1 MVPTTEW
8 YWRVLLVLLMLVS
21 IGWFLYRANQ
31 LVQWTL
37 MGADSKR
44 FGQWGQRF
52 KLFLTFVMGQLR
64 MYNRRSYTWAGVAHF
79 FTFYGFLVIQITTLV
94 LFTQGLFPGVHVPF
108 FEDNAGWLLFV
119 DLIQALVLVA
129 MLSFFWRRLVTKPE
143 RLTDSPGAFLILG
156 GISTLM
162 ISALVLQGIR
172 INLGV
177 EPGEWRPFSI
187 VAGKLFEG
195 LGVDAQTF
203 IHGLAYFVHL
213 GTILWFLVFI
223 VYSKHL
229 HIFTS
234 PLNVLFYDLT
244 PKGAMEPITDIEER
258 IEKEQTLGAAL
269 AQRLRVEG
277 PDGHLHLYRVRQV
290 PGRLPRVADRQA
302 SIAQEAGAR
311 HAGILHGE
319 RGARAGQARA
329 TWGRC
334 RCWRRERC
342 RSGRRRRWTADG
354 GRGGTATA
362 VEEIPLVGGWV
373 MEETLWSCTTCR
385 ACMEACPVFIEHVP
399 KITDMRRYLV
409 MQESRFPSELNRLF
423 RNLEQKGN
431 PWEFS
436 PNQRADWAE
445 GLDVP
450 LLSDLYAQAEEEG
463 RPLFA
468 GPPLIAKVETETA
481 SHGDPVSIV
490 ETQPITGNQQP
501 ATEPLL
507 EVLYWVGCLGSF
519 DARNQR
525 VAQALAGIFK
535 EAGVRFAILGKE
547 ESCCGDPARRPGNEY
562 LFQTMAQANMEV
574 LNTYGVRKIITQ
586 CPHCFNTLKN
596 EYPEFGGNYDVVHH
610 SEFLDYLIKAGR
622 LQLANRVEQAI
633 TYHDPCYL
641 GRYNDVYD
649 APRAVLEA
657 IPGVELKE
665 MRRSRNNAL
674 CCGAG
679 GGRMWI
685 EEHTGKRMN
694 QNRMQDALDTGA
706 PTLAAACPFC
716 TSMFEDG
723 IKGKDAGDQ
732 IRLMDIAEMVSL
744 SMRRDGEAVGA
755 RVGETLPDP
764 GPTTNTDPLATGG
777 GVGDPDREEPPSV
790 SS

>member
-1 MVPTTEW
+1 MAPTTEW
-8 YWRVLLVLLMLVS
+8 YWRLLLIVAMLVS
-21 IGWFLYRANQ
+21 IGWTAYRVNQ
-31 LVQWTL
+31 LIQWTL
-37 MGADSKR
+37 IGTNSKR
-44 FGQWGQRF
+44 RDKLGQRF

-64 MYNRRSYTWAGVAHF
+64 MYNRKGYTWAGVAHF
-79 FTFYGFLVIQITTLV
+79 FTFYGFLVIQVTTII
-94 LFTQGLFPGVHVPF
+94 LFAQGLFPGFHVPF
-108 FEDNAGWLLFV
+108 FEDNPGWLLFV
-119 DLIQALVLVA
+119 DMIQGLVLIA
-129 MLSFFWRRLVTKPE
+129 MVSFFWRRIVTKPE
-143 RLTDSPGAFLILG
+143 RFTDSPAAFLILG
-156 GISTLM
+156 GISVLM
-162 ISALVLQGIR
+162 LSALVLQGIR

-177 EPGEWRPFSI
+177 EPAEWRPFSI
-187 VAGKLFEG
+187 AMGSLFSG
-195 LGVDAQTF
+195 LSPDIQTF

-213 GTILWFLVFI
+213 GIVLWFAVFV

-229 HIFTS
+229 HIGTA
-234 PLNVLFYDLT
+234 PLNVFFYDLT

-258 IEKEQTLGAAL
+258 IENEQTLGAASL
-269 AQRLRVEG
+269 ADFGWKDLMDTYTCTEC
-277 PDGHLHLYRVRQV
+277 
-290 PGRLPRVADRQA
+290 
-302 SIAQEAGAR
+302 
-311 HAGILHGE
+311 
-319 RGARAGQARA
+319 
-329 TWGRC
+329 GRC
-334 RCWRRERC
+334 QDACPAWLTDKPLSPKKLILDMQEYFLE
-342 RSGRRRRWTADG
+342 SAQHELSKKDKLGPLQLLAAGKSPFGMSDG
-354 GRGGTATA
+354 GTSTATTTATATA

-409 MQESRFPSELNRLF
+409 MQESRFPNELNRLF

-436 PNQRADWAE
+436 PNQRAAWAD

-450 LLSDLYAQAEEEG
+450 ILSDLFAQAETEG
-463 RPLFA
+463 RPLFP
-468 GPPLIAKVETETA
+468 GPALTTKVETETA

-490 ETQPITGNQQP
+490 EAQPATDNRQP

-525 VAQALAGIFK
+525 IAQSLAGIFK
-535 EAGVRFAILGKE
+535 EAGVKFAILGKE

-562 LFQTMAQANMEV
+562 LFQTMAQVNIEV
-574 LNTYGVRKIITQ
+574 LNTYGVRKVITS
-586 CPHCFNTLKN
+586 CPHCFNTIKN
-596 EYPEFGGNYDVVHH
+596 EYPQFGGNYDVVHH
-610 SEFLDYLIKAGR
+610 SEFLDYLIKSGR
-622 LQLANRVEQAI
+622 LQMANKVEQAI

-665 MRRSRNNAL
+665 MRRTRNNAL

-685 EEHTGKRMN
+685 EEHNGRRMN

-732 IRLMDIAEMVSL
+732 IRLMDISELVSL
-744 SMRRDGEAVGA
+744 SMKRNGAAVGA

-777 GVGDPDREEPPSV
+777 GVGDPDKEEPPSMAT
-790 SS
+790 

>member
-1 MVPTTEW
+1 M
-8 YWRVLLVLLMLVS
+8 MLVS
-21 IGWFLYRANQ
+21 IGWALYRVNQ
-31 LVQWTL
+31 LVQWTRL
-37 MGADSKR
+37 GSAAGR
-44 FGQWGQRF
+44 IGQWGQRF
-52 KLFLTFVMGQLR
+52 KLFFTFVMGQLR
-64 MYNRRSYTWAGVAHF
+64 MYNRRAYTWAGLAHF

-94 LFTQGLFPGVHVPF
+94 LFAQGLFPGLHIPF
-108 FEDNAGWLLFV
+108 FEDNPGWLLFV
-119 DLIQALVLVA
+119 DVIQFLVLVA
-129 MLSFFWRRLVTKPE
+129 MASFFWRRLVTRPE

-156 GISTLM
+156 GISILM

-177 EPGEWRPFSI
+177 EPAEWRPFSI
-187 VAGKLFEG
+187 AVGSLFSG
-195 LGVDAQTF
+195 LSVDVQTF

-234 PLNVLFYDLT
+234 PLNVFFYDLT

-258 IEKEQTLGAAL
+258 IEKEQTLGAAAL
-269 AQRLRVEG
+269 SDFGWKDLMDTYTCTEC
-277 PDGHLHLYRVRQV
+277 
-290 PGRLPRVADRQA
+290 GRCQDACPAWLTDKPLSPKKLVLDM
-302 SIAQEAGAR
+302 QEAFMESAAHELGKRDNLGPLQMLA
-311 HAGILHGE
+311 AG
-319 RGARAGQARA
+319 
-329 TWGRC
+329 
-334 RCWRRERC
+334 
-342 RSGRRRRWTADG
+342 RSPVGNGSKQKAEVSSA
-354 GRGGTATA
+354 TATA
-362 VEEIPLVGGWV
+362 VEEIPLIGGWI

-409 MQESRFPSELNRLF
+409 MQESRFPNELNRLF

-436 PNQRADWAE
+436 PNQRAAWAE
-445 GLDVP
+445 GLEVP
-450 LLSDLYAQAEEEG
+450 ILSDLYAQAEEEG

-468 GPPLIAKVETETA
+468 GPPLTPKVETATA
-481 SHGDPVSIV
+481 SHGDPVSVV
-490 ETQPITGNQQP
+490 EAEPATGNRQP
-501 ATEPLL
+501 TAEPLL

-525 VAQALAGIFK
+525 IAQSLAAIFK

-562 LFQTMAQANMEV
+562 LFQTMAQANVEV

-596 EYPEFGGNYDVVHH
+596 EYPQYGGNYDVVHH
-610 SEFLDYLIKAGR
+610 SEFLDYLIKSGR
-622 LQLANRVEQAI
+622 LQLANKVEQAI

-665 MRRSRNNAL
+665 MRRTRNNAL

-685 EEHTGKRMN
+685 EEHTGRRMN

-723 IKGKDAGDQ
+723 IKGKDAGDK
-732 IRLMDIAEMVSL
+732 IRLMDISELVSL

-755 RVGETLPDP
+755 RAGETLPDP

-777 GVGDPDREEPPSV
+777 GVGDPDKEEPPSV
-790 SS
+790 AGT